1 MSTEQTIPSV
11 RAEVRA
17 NKGECDRRHQRYGE
31 DFERLYQSSSKHNEI
46 LIELVGRDGSGGRIG
61 RLETQGEAHTQTIK
75 ELQTMRLKALGAL
88 AVVTFSVTLIA
99 SSLGVYLITSIAGGG
114 Q

>member
-1 MSTEQTIPSV
+1 MSQEQTIPSV

-17 NKGECDRRHQRYGE
+17 NKGECDRRHERTNE
-31 DFERLYQSSSKHNEI
+31 DVERLYKRGSKHNEI
-46 LIELVGRDGSGGRIG
+46 IIELVGRDGSGGRMG
-61 RLETQGEAHTQTIK
+61 RLETETEANAASIK
-75 ELQTMRLKALGAL
+75 ELHTMRLKALGAL